1 MLVTQI
7 VFIFIFLLIAGLGAL
22 VFLKNPANNI
32 NKRFCIFANT
42 LSIWIAFNFFVH
54 LSLEPE
60 VIVFRVKLVFCS
72 GAFIPSTFFF
82 FSSIFPD
89 REEKRIDRYINIS
102 FFAISLLLV
111 LFSSK
116 IVEGVTFKE
125 HIPYIKYGKLF
136 PLFWSYFIACMA
148 YSLYSLYRKSISFY
162 GIKRLQ
168 IQYLFFGVA
177 LAVFLSIITNF
188 ILPVVGIWQVER
200 FVPILSVPI
209 PLFVAYAIVNYHL
222 MDISLIIK
230 RSTAYVAL
238 SIVLSGIYFTVGL
251 FLGSVLPV
259 SQYKDTI
266 TIGISTVVMVLTFVS
281 ARESIQHVIEKTLF
295 HTKYSHPKIL
305 SGSTMLFTSIYDLNE
320 LLRNAIQYLYNS
332 VGIEKICMLI
342 KDTETKNYVLKVSIN
357 FPSQDNLFL
366 SSQDTIVTWLCQN
379 RTVLSRDQL
388 HRFARRKSEHLLE
401 DKMASL
407 DIDSCIPV
415 LQEND
420 LFGIILLGK
429 KINKKIFTQED
440 IQMFLAFSG
449 QLAMAANNARLY
461 MGLREAKTYRDNIL
475 QSLKNGVIVMDNNG
489 HVTLINSEAKRI
501 LGLKDT
507 NTTEIILKGLG
518 NDVPRAIGH
527 TLKSDIEYNNIE
539 IFIDKGREKIPC
551 GITTTKL
558 KTEDGETLGVLAI
571 LTDLTELK
579 LLQAEKQHADHLAHL
594 GTLAA
599 HIAHEIKNPLVAV
612 NTYFQLLP
620 YKKNDEEFHSDFQK
634 IAVKEI
640 DRINRII
647 EDLLDLAKPSKPV
660 SQTIDPHAIIRDTIN
675 FLRNTAAEKNIEIT
689 TVFEKRRCQLIA
701 DEDKIKQMFLNILQN
716 SLDALQT
723 NGRIEVST
731 CIIENLF
738 EYRRMAKT
746 NPGSVFFSFT
756 PDSQQYIANRPYF
769 VIKVSDNGA
778 GISAEKIPHIFEPF
792 FTDKE
797 KGTGLGLAMVYR
809 IMKDHEGGIYVES
822 EECAGTVFY
831 VSLPLNPINVDN
843 AFSSLPNAVETS

>member
-1 MLVTQI
+1 MIINQI
-7 VFIFIFLLIAGLGAL
+7 IYIFISLLHAGLAIFVL
-22 VFLKNPANNI
+22 LKNPANII
-32 NKRFCIFANT
+32 NKRFCIFEFIFSLWVFFIYLT
-42 LSIWIAFNFFVH
+42 LQTTDPITAAFR
-54 LSLEPE
+54 LRLA
-60 VIVFRVKLVFCS
+60 FCT
-72 GAFIPSTFFF
+72 AIFIPSTFFF
-82 FSSIFPD
+82 FTSIFPNQV
-89 REEKRIDRYINIS
+89 KRQIDRYFSIC
-102 FFAISLLLV
+102 FFAISIILS
-111 LFSSK
+111 LFSSY
-116 IVEGVTFKE
+116 IVESVSFVQQS
-125 HIPYIKYGKLF
+125 PCAKYGPLF
-136 PLFWSYFIACMA
+136 PVYWSYFIACMA
-148 YSLYSLYRKSISFY
+148 YSLYSLYRKSISLY

-177 LAVFLSIITNF
+177 LAVFLSVITNF

-209 PLFVAYAIVNYHL
+209 QLFVAYAIVKYHL
-222 MDISLIIK
+222 MDISIIIK
-230 RSTAYVAL
+230 RSTAYVVL
-238 SIVLSGIYFTVGL
+238 SIVLGGIYFAVGL

-266 TIGISTVVMVLTFVS
+266 TIVISTIVMVLTFVS
-281 ARESIQHVIEKTLF
+281 AKESIEHVIEKTLF

-305 SGSTMLFTSIYDLNE
+305 SGSTMLFSSVYDLNE
-320 LLRNAIQYLYNS
+320 LLRNAIQYLYNA

-357 FPSQDNLFL
+357 FPSQDNLFI
-366 SSQDTIVTWLCQN
+366 SSQDAIVTWLCQN

-388 HRFARRKSEHLLE
+388 YRFARRKSEHLLE
-401 DKMASL
+401 DKMTSL
-407 DIDSCIPV
+407 DIESCIPV

-501 LGLKDT
+501 LSLKDT
-507 NTTEIILKGLG
+507 NTTEIIFKSFG
-518 NDVPRAIGH
+518 NDVPRAIEH
-527 TLKSDIEYNNIE
+527 ALKSDIEYHNIE

-558 KTEDGETLGVLAI
+558 KTEDGEKLGVLVI

-579 LLQAEKQHADHLAHL
+579 LLQAEKQHADHLARL

-599 HIAHEIKNPLVAV
+599 HIAHEIKNPLVAI

-620 YKKNDEEFHSDFQK
+620 YKKNDEEFQSDFQK

-640 DRINRII
+640 ERINRII

-660 SQTIDPHAIIRDTIN
+660 SQAIDPHAIIIDTIN
-675 FLRNTAAEKNIEIT
+675 FLRNTAAKKNIEIT

-701 DEDKIKQMFLNILQN
+701 DEDKIKQMLLNILQN
-716 SLDALQT
+716 GFDALRIH
-723 NGRIEVST
+723 GRIEIST

-746 NPGSVFFSFT
+746 NPGSAFFSFT
-756 PDSQQYIANRPYF
+756 PDSQQYIANRQYF

-809 IMKDHEGGIYVES
+809 IIKDHDGGVYVES
-822 EECAGTVFY
+822 EEGAGTVFH
-831 VSLPLNPINVDN
+831 VILPLNPINVDN
-843 AFSSLPNAVETS
+843 AFSFLPNAVEIS